1 MRAAHRMGVTPVY
14 RTLDAAPRA
23 RSAAPTS
30 SSRPCRRTP
39 PTRSRTGSTARP
51 QGVLLDVAYDPR
63 PTALSVA
70 WAAAGGA
77 VVGGEQMLLHQAAE
91 QVRLM
96 TGHAG
101 AARRDVARALED
113 KLAA

>member
-1 MRAAHRMGVTPVY
+1 MKRLIPAALVLLVLSGC
-14 RTLDAAPRA
+14 AADPLA
-23 RSAAPTS
+23 QLIT
-30 SSRPCRRTP
+30 
-39 PTRSRTGSTARP
+39 
-51 QGVLLDVAYDPR
+51 QVDGVLLDVAYDPR

-96 TGHAG
+96 TGHPG
-101 AARRDVARALED
+101 PLAAMSAALED
-113 KLAA
+113 KLTA

>member
-1 MRAAHRMGVTPVY
+1 M
-14 RTLDAAPRA
+14 
-23 RSAAPTS
+23 
-30 SSRPCRRTP
+30 
-39 PTRSRTGSTARP
+39 
-51 QGVLLDVAYDPR
+51 LLDVAYDPR

-96 TGHAG
+96 TGHPAPL
-101 AARRDVARALED
+101 AAMSAALED
-113 KLAA
+113 KLDRLSASRPSTVPAD